1 MWDRPEALSA
11 ITSLLMGVVAV
22 ALLYALVF
30 GLVHSRF
37 FPVREVAVAGGI
49 SRVTPAQ
56 IDNVV
61 HRELRGNFFTINLDV
76 SRQAFEKLPWVRQV
90 QVRRQWPDRLEV
102 VLEEH
107 RTLARW
113 GDEALV
119 NDRGEIF
126 AAASDERL
134 PVFVGP
140 RDLSADMAANYGE
153 FGRALASLGRRV
165 QAIRVSDRRAWTV
178 VLDDGMTVE
187 LGRER
192 MVERL
197 AKFAQAYPATVGQ
210 MKEPPRMVDLRYP
223 NGFAVRLKTVNNGA

>member
-1 MWDRPEALSA
+1 
-11 ITSLLMGVVAV
+11 
-22 ALLYALVF
+22 VF
-30 GLVHSRF
+30 S
-37 FPVREVAVAGGI
+37 
-49 SRVTPAQ
+49 
-56 IDNVV
+56 
-61 HRELRGNFFTINLDV
+61 
-76 SRQAFEKLPWVRQV
+76 
-90 QVRRQWPDRLEV
+90 
-102 VLEEH
+102 
-107 RTLARW
+107 
-113 GDEALV
+113 
-119 NDRGEIF
+119 
-126 AAASDERL
+126 
-134 PVFVGP
+134 GP

-153 FGRALASLGRRV
+153 FGRALAGLGRRV